1 MKEKRK
7 YFQPAYVKNF
17 KCDGSKCD
25 ARCCK
30 YWIIDIDKKSY
41 EEYEKIESAEK
52 DITSKFKYFEQR
64 KAYVALMNKDYA
76 CCCLTEDNL
85 CMIQKNYGERYLSIT
100 CQTYPRSI
108 CKLGDIY
115 ERSLSVTC
123 PVVAELA
130 LLPKDVMEFEI
141 VEEYVPSK
149 SKVQTKIFVK
159 RLEIIPHIF
168 DVQSTSISI
177 LQERDLTL
185 DQRLAVLGF
194 FLDRVD
200 EITATKRVYEVTE
213 LAKLYTKEGFIAEN
227 FSAILAE
234 IKFNPRDFVKILI
247 GGVLQTLYGEE
258 NAPRKVFEVVIF
270 DAVQNT
276 LELTPDED
284 GTVSVSDTAE
294 KYMSLNSQRE
304 EFIQRYGTIL
314 ENYLVNE
321 FFMNFYPWRLQ
332 EKNILHNYGVFVAT
346 YKIVELFT
354 FSMAQKYSSVD
365 ENEVVKVIT
374 QISTSI
380 DNSTPYIKKISAE
393 IDNIGDTLK
402 IISTFLQT

>member
-7 YFQPAYVKNF
+7 YFQPTYVKKF

-41 EEYEKIESAEK
+41 EEYEKIESPEK
-52 DITSKFKYFEQR
+52 EITSKINYFEQR
-64 KAYVALMNKDYA
+64 KGYVALMNKEYA
-76 CCCLTEDNL
+76 CSCLTDDNL
-85 CMIQKNYGERYLSIT
+85 CMIQKNYGEKYLSIT
-100 CQTYPRSI
+100 CQTYPRII

-141 VEEYVPSK
+141 VEEPVNVE
-149 SKVQTKIFVK
+149 SKVAIKILVDN
-159 RLEIIPHIF
+159 LEIIPYIF
-168 DVQSTSISI
+168 DVQSTAISI

-200 EITATKRVYEVTE
+200 EITATSRFYEVTK
-213 LAKLYTKEGFIAEN
+213 LAELYTKEGFIAEN

-234 IKFNPRDFVKILI
+234 IKFNPHDFVKILI

-270 DAVQNT
+270 DAVQNM

-284 GTVSVSDTAE
+284 DTVSVKDTAE
-294 KYMSLNSQRE
+294 KYMSLNPQRE
-304 EFIQRYGTIL
+304 EFMQRYGTIL

-332 EKNILHNYGVFVAT
+332 EKNILQNYGVFIAT

-380 DNSTPYIKKISAE
+380 DNSPPYIKKISAE